1 MLYTLVFDLIFI
13 LIVYTLAF
21 GLILIPILGF
31 HPRDPPLGN
40 GCYPSCWCPSSV
52 NKPSSKRRE
61 GAIVEMVLC
70 VVVGCGRKS
79 GKRNTQGFFRIPS
92 VVKHQGEEFEDL
104 TTERRNS
111 WISAISRGDTDTKNV
126 LESERVCERHFVS
139 GRPSPNWD
147 KFNVDWI
154 PTLNLG
160 KRIHKQKDVE
170 AATKKAE
177 RAKARNPKQ
186 QVWTKY
192 RQDFY
197 VIVLI

>member
-1 MLYTLVFDLIFI
+1 M
-13 LIVYTLAF
+13 
-21 GLILIPILGF
+21 
-31 HPRDPPLGN
+31 
-40 GCYPSCWCPSSV
+40 
-52 NKPSSKRRE
+52 
-61 GAIVEMVLC
+61 EMVLC

-79 GKRNTQGFFRIPS
+79 GKRNTQGFFRS

-111 WISAISRGDTDTKNV
+111 WILAISRGATDTKNV
-126 LESERVCERHFVS
+126 VENERVCERHLVS

-170 AATKKAE
+170 AAKKRAE
-177 RAKARNPKQ
+177 RAQARRKR
-186 QVWTKY
+186 VIE
-192 RQDFY
+192 RQENEAARKRKLLDQSGEHVANMDFREATTST
-197 VIVLI
+197 